1 MPIRTFGIWH
11 EPHTVSQLMFETKE
25 DCNVHKCRFDCNM
38 AGVEKWGKSHCD
50 VCNLDFAGR
59 DLLLNH
65 NLTYHVTEKKF
76 ACDLCDF
83 KVIFFKNYYLFIR
96 CQQSILQI
104 LHFFQKNVFAY
115 FLKAWNWCFLVKE
128 AVILAFFCRF
138 WTQSKNSTFK
148 KNKNC
153 KINCELVS

>member
-1 MPIRTFGIWH
+1 
-11 EPHTVSQLMFETKE
+11 MFETKE

-83 KVIFFKNYYLFIR
+83 KVIFLTSYYLFIR
-96 CQQSILQI
+96 CQQPILNLQI
-104 LHFFQKNVFAY
+104 LNFVHENEFVY
-115 FLKAWNWCFLVKE
+115 FLKTLNF
-128 AVILAFFCRF
+128 
-138 WTQSKNSTFK
+138 
-148 KNKNC
+148 C
-153 KINCELVS
+153 KINCFLSFLIAIKNFNI

>member
-1 MPIRTFGIWH
+1 
-11 EPHTVSQLMFETKE
+11 MFETKE

-83 KVIFFKNYYLFIR
+83 KVIFLTIIIYSSDVNN
-96 CQQSILQI
+96 QS
-104 LHFFQKNVFAY
+104 
-115 FLKAWNWCFLVKE
+115 
-128 AVILAFFCRF
+128 
-138 WTQSKNSTFK
+138 
-148 KNKNC
+148 
-153 KINCELVS
+153 

>member
-1 MPIRTFGIWH
+1 MVSSIHSTHFIALLLLGQKLEKFFHWFFGRIEDTIISFWNFLTFKDHVIEKHRVCRKSYYGKPRNH
-11 EPHTVSQLMFETKE
+11 QCHVCRLMFETKE

-83 KVIFFKNYYLFIR
+83 KVIF
-96 CQQSILQI
+96 
-104 LHFFQKNVFAY
+104 
-115 FLKAWNWCFLVKE
+115 
-128 AVILAFFCRF
+128 
-138 WTQSKNSTFK
+138 
-148 KNKNC
+148 
-153 KINCELVS
+153 

>member
-1 MPIRTFGIWH
+1 
-11 EPHTVSQLMFETKE
+11 MFETKE

-83 KVIFFKNYYLFIR
+83 KVILLFIH
-96 CQQSILQI
+96 QMSTSTESTT
-104 LHFFQKNVFAY
+104 F
-115 FLKAWNWCFLVKE
+115 E
-128 AVILAFFCRF
+128 FC
-138 WTQSKNSTFK
+138 S
-148 KNKNC
+148 
-153 KINCELVS
+153 

>member
-1 MPIRTFGIWH
+1 
-11 EPHTVSQLMFETKE
+11 MFETKE

-83 KVIFFKNYYLFIR
+83 KVIFLTSYYLFIR
-96 CQQSILQI
+96 CQQPNLNLQI
-104 LHFFQKNVFAY
+104 LNFVYENEFVY
-115 FLKAWNWCFLVKE
+115 FLKTLNCQFFVK
-128 AVILAFFCRF
+128 
-138 WTQSKNSTFK
+138 
-148 KNKNC
+148 
-153 KINCELVS
+153 

>member
-1 MPIRTFGIWH
+1 
-11 EPHTVSQLMFETKE
+11 MFETEE

-38 AGVEKWGKSHCD
+38 TGVEKWGKSHCD

-83 KVIFFKNYYLFIR
+83 KVK
-96 CQQSILQI
+96 ILI
-104 LHFFQKNVFAY
+104 NKTEKTFSPS
-115 FLKAWNWCFLVKE
+115 
-128 AVILAFFCRF
+128 CR
-138 WTQSKNSTFK
+138 TSLL
-148 KNKNC
+148 
-153 KINCELVS
+153 E